1 MGDIFTNRT
10 SPGTRCLDVCCNGK
24 NCASAIIGIKAKMSV
39 SQSIAPHLPSLR
51 RFARALS
58 GSQESGDAYV
68 VALLEALVENP
79 SIFPLDIEPKVALYQ
94 IFLKIWNSVDV
105 NAFPNLKFEN
115 SDTARGLQTLTP
127 KPRQAF
133 LLLSVEGFDAEAIAQ
148 ILDTDP
154 EEVAALIATAD
165 HEIANQ
171 LDPADILIIEDEPL
185 TAAHLEELVQSLG
198 HEVTGIARTHRDALK
213 LAHERQPDLILSD
226 IQLADGSS
234 GVEAVNEILGEL
246 EVPVI
251 FVTGHPEM
259 LLTGAKPEPTF
270 LIAKPFNAET
280 VKAVIGQALF
290 FEVRSRR
297 KGESGLSQT
306 CVENRSAP

>member
-1 MGDIFTNRT
+1 
-10 SPGTRCLDVCCNGK
+10 
-24 NCASAIIGIKAKMSV
+24 MSV

-79 SIFPLDIEPKVALYQ
+79 SIFPSKIDSKIALYQ
-94 IFLKIWNSVDV
+94 IFLKIWNSVDA
-105 NAFPNLKFEN
+105 NAFPNFKFEK
-115 SDTARGLQTLTP
+115 SELVRGLQTLTP
-127 KPRQAF
+127 RSRQAF

-148 ILDTDP
+148 ILETDH
-154 EEVAALIATAD
+154 EDVSALIAAAD

-171 LDPADILIIEDEPL
+171 LEPADILIIEDEPL

-198 HEVTGIARTHRDALK
+198 HEVTGVARTHRDALL
-213 LAHERQPDLILSD
+213 LAHNRKPDLILSD

-246 EVPVI
+246 EAPVI

-259 LLTGAKPEPTF
+259 LLTGEKPEPTF

-297 KGESGLSQT
+297 KSDPGQPQSHAES
-306 CVENRSAP
+306 RSAL

>member
-1 MGDIFTNRT
+1 
-10 SPGTRCLDVCCNGK
+10 
-24 NCASAIIGIKAKMSV
+24 MSV

-79 SIFPLDIEPKVALYQ
+79 SIFPSDIDSKIALYQ
-94 IFLKIWNSVDV
+94 IFLKIWNSVDA
-105 NAFPNLKFEN
+105 NAFPNLKFEK
-115 SDTARGLQTLTP
+115 SDTVRGLQTLTP
-127 KPRQAF
+127 RPRQAF
-133 LLLSVEGFDAEAIAQ
+133 LLLSVEGFDAEAIAK

-154 EEVAALIATAD
+154 EDVAELIATAD

-171 LDPADILIIEDEPL
+171 LQRADILIIEDEPL
-185 TAAHLEELVQSLG
+185 TAAHLEALVQSLG
-198 HEVTGIARTHRDALK
+198 HDVTGIARTHRDALK
-213 LAHERQPDLILSD
+213 LAHDRKPNLILSD

-246 EVPVI
+246 EAPVI

-259 LLTGAKPEPTF
+259 LLTGQKPEPTF

-297 KGESGLSQT
+297 KGDTGLSQPHA
-306 CVENRSAP
+306 ENRSSL

>member
-1 MGDIFTNRT
+1 
-10 SPGTRCLDVCCNGK
+10 
-24 NCASAIIGIKAKMSV
+24 MSV

-79 SIFPLDIEPKVALYQ
+79 SVFPSGLDPKIALYR
-94 IFLKIWNSVDV
+94 IFLNIWNSVDA
-105 NAFPNLKFEN
+105 NAFPNFRFER
-115 SDTARGLQTLTP
+115 SDAARGLQTLTP

-133 LLLSVEGFDAEAIAQ
+133 LLLSVEGFNAGAIAQ
-148 ILDTDP
+148 ILETDP
-154 EEVAALIATAD
+154 GEAAALIAAAD

-171 LDPADILIIEDEPL
+171 LKPAEILIIEDEPL
-185 TAAHLEELVQSLG
+185 TAQHLEQLVQSLG
-198 HEVTGIARTHRDALK
+198 HKVTGVARTHHDALK
-213 LAHERQPDLILSD
+213 LAHERKPGLILSD

-234 GVEAVNEILGEL
+234 GVEAVNEILGGL
-246 EVPVI
+246 EAPVI
-251 FVTGHPEM
+251 FITGHPEM

-297 KGESGLSQT
+297 KNESAASGAHRET
-306 CVENRSAP
+306 RSAL

>member
-1 MGDIFTNRT
+1 
-10 SPGTRCLDVCCNGK
+10 
-24 NCASAIIGIKAKMSV
+24 MSV

-79 SIFPLDIEPKVALYQ
+79 SIFPLDIDPKVALYQ
-94 IFLKIWNSVDV
+94 IFLKIWNSVDA

-115 SDTARGLQTLTP
+115 SDTVRLQTLTP

-133 LLLSVEGFDAEAIAQ
+133 LLLSVEGFDVDAIAK
-148 ILDTDP
+148 ILDTDL
-154 EEVAALIATAD
+154 EDVAALIATAD

-171 LDPADILIIEDEPL
+171 LEPADILIIEDEPL
-185 TAAHLEELVQSLG
+185 TAAHLQELVQSLG

-213 LAHERQPDLILSD
+213 LAHDRKPDLILSD

-246 EVPVI
+246 EAPVI

-290 FEVRSRR
+290 FEVRSHR
-297 KGESGLSQT
+297 KGDAGLSQT
-306 CVENRSAP
+306 RAENRSAL

>member
-1 MGDIFTNRT
+1 
-10 SPGTRCLDVCCNGK
+10 
-24 NCASAIIGIKAKMSV
+24 MSV

-79 SIFPLDIEPKVALYQ
+79 STFPANLDPKVALYQ
-94 IFLKIWNSVDV
+94 IFLKIWNSVDA
-105 NAFPNLKFEN
+105 NAFPNLRFGKSE
-115 SDTARGLQTLTP
+115 SGRGLQTITP

-133 LLLSVEGFDAEAIAQ
+133 LLLSVEGFDALEIGE
-148 ILDTDP
+148 ILDADQA
-154 EEVAALIATAD
+154 EVAALIAAAD

-171 LDPADILIIEDEPL
+171 LEAADILIIEDEPL
-185 TAAHLEELVQSLG
+185 TAAHLEDLVESLG
-198 HEVTGIARTHRDALK
+198 HHVTGVARTHQDALK
-213 LAHERQPDLILSD
+213 LAHEKKPDLILSD

-297 KGESGLSQT
+297 KGVIASSEAPA
-306 CVENRSAP
+306 ERRSAL

>member
-1 MGDIFTNRT
+1 
-10 SPGTRCLDVCCNGK
+10 
-24 NCASAIIGIKAKMSV
+24 MSV

-79 SIFPLDIEPKVALYQ
+79 SIFPLDIDPKVALYQ
-94 IFLKIWNSVDV
+94 IFLKIWNSVDA

-115 SDTARGLQTLTP
+115 SDAVRLQTLTP

-133 LLLSVEGFDAEAIAQ
+133 LLLSVEGFDVGAIAK
-148 ILDTDP
+148 ILETDL
-154 EEVAALIATAD
+154 EDVAALIATAD

-171 LDPADILIIEDEPL
+171 LEPADILIIEDEPL
-185 TAAHLEELVQSLG
+185 TAAHLQELVQSLG

-213 LAHERQPDLILSD
+213 LAQDRKPDLILSD

-246 EVPVI
+246 EAPVI

-290 FEVRSRR
+290 FEVRSHR
-297 KGESGLSQT
+297 KGDAGLSQT
-306 CVENRSAP
+306 RAENRSAL

>member
-1 MGDIFTNRT
+1 
-10 SPGTRCLDVCCNGK
+10 
-24 NCASAIIGIKAKMSV
+24 MSV
-39 SQSIAPHLPSLR
+39 SQSIAPHLPTLR

-79 SIFPLDIEPKVALYQ
+79 STFPANLDPKVALYQ
-94 IFLKIWNSVDV
+94 IFLKIWNSVDA
-105 NAFPNLKFEN
+105 NAFPNLKFEK
-115 SDTARGLQTLTP
+115 SESGRGLQTITP

-133 LLLSVEGFDAEAIAQ
+133 LLLSVEGFDALEIGE
-148 ILDTDP
+148 ILDADQA
-154 EEVAALIATAD
+154 EVAALIAAAD

-171 LDPADILIIEDEPL
+171 IEAADILIIEDEPL
-185 TAAHLEELVQSLG
+185 TAAHLEDLVESLG
-198 HEVTGIARTHRDALK
+198 HHVTGVARTHQDALK
-213 LAHERQPDLILSD
+213 LAHEKKPDLILSD

-246 EVPVI
+246 EIPVI

-297 KGESGLSQT
+297 KGVTASSGAPA
-306 CVENRSAP
+306 ERRSAL

>member
-1 MGDIFTNRT
+1 MGSTAPPLQLIQDEH
-10 SPGTRCLDVCCNGK
+10 
-24 NCASAIIGIKAKMSV
+24 MSV

-79 SIFPLDIEPKVALYQ
+79 AIFPSGLDPKIALYR
-94 IFLKIWNSVDV
+94 IFLKIWNSVDA
-105 NAFPNLKFEN
+105 NAYPNFRYEG
-115 SDTARGLQTLTP
+115 SGRVRGLQTLTP

-133 LLLSVEGFDAEAIAQ
+133 LLLSVEGFDAGAIAQ
-148 ILDTDP
+148 ILETDP
-154 EEVAALIATAD
+154 GEVAGLVASAD
-165 HEIANQ
+165 REIANQ
-171 LDPADILIIEDEPL
+171 LSPADILIIEDEPL
-185 TAAHLEELVQSLG
+185 TAAHLEDLVKSLG
-198 HEVTGIARTHRDALK
+198 HEVIGVARTHHDALK
-213 LAHERQPDLILSD
+213 LAHERRPGLILSD

-246 EVPVI
+246 EAPVI

-290 FEVRSRR
+290 FEVHSRR
-297 KGESGLSQT
+297 NGESASAGAHRGET
-306 CVENRSAP
+306 RSAL

>member
-1 MGDIFTNRT
+1 
-10 SPGTRCLDVCCNGK
+10 
-24 NCASAIIGIKAKMSV
+24 MSV

-79 SIFPLDIEPKVALYQ
+79 SIFPLDIDPKVALYQ
-94 IFLKIWNSVDV
+94 IFLKIWNSVDA

-115 SDTARGLQTLTP
+115 SDAVRLQTLTP

-133 LLLSVEGFDAEAIAQ
+133 LLLSVEGFDVGAIAK
-148 ILDTDP
+148 ILETDL
-154 EEVAALIATAD
+154 EDVAALIATAD

-171 LDPADILIIEDEPL
+171 LEPADILIIEDEPL
-185 TAAHLEELVQSLG
+185 TAAHLQELVQSLG

-213 LAHERQPDLILSD
+213 LAQDRKPDLILSD

-246 EVPVI
+246 EAPVI

-290 FEVRSRR
+290 FEVRSHR
-297 KGESGLSQT
+297 KGDADLSQT
-306 CVENRSAP
+306 RAENRSAL

>member
-1 MGDIFTNRT
+1 
-10 SPGTRCLDVCCNGK
+10 
-24 NCASAIIGIKAKMSV
+24 MSV

-79 SIFPLDIEPKVALYQ
+79 SIFPANVDAKVALYQ
-94 IFLKIWNSVDV
+94 IFLKLWNSVDA
-105 NAFPNLKFEN
+105 NAFPNLKLGK
-115 SDTARGLQTLTP
+115 SRCAGGLQTITP

-133 LLLSVEGFDAEAIAQ
+133 LLMSVEGFDAHAIGK
-148 ILDTDP
+148 ILDAQQG
-154 EEVAALIATAD
+154 EVAALIAAAD

-171 LDPADILIIEDEPL
+171 LDPVNILIIEDEPL
-185 TAAHLEELVQSLG
+185 TAAHLEDLVQSLG
-198 HEVTGIARTHRDALK
+198 HHVTGVARTHQNALN
-213 LAHERQPDLILSD
+213 LAHESKPDLILSD

-234 GVEAVNEILGEL
+234 GVEAVNEILGQL

-259 LLTGAKPEPTF
+259 LLTGSKPEPTF

-297 KGESGLSQT
+297 KGDSAPAGARS
-306 CVENRSAP
+306 ENRPARGAATPRAPTQSVD

>member
-1 MGDIFTNRT
+1 M
-10 SPGTRCLDVCCNGK
+10 P
-24 NCASAIIGIKAKMSV
+24 V

-68 VALLEALVENP
+68 VALLEALVEDP
-79 SIFPLDIEPKVALYQ
+79 SMFPTSLGPKVALYK
-94 IFLKIWNSVDV
+94 IFLKVWNSVGA
-105 NAFPNLKFEN
+105 NGFASFRLEQ
-115 SDTARGLQTLTP
+115 SDPIRSLQTLTP

-133 LLLSVEGFDAEAIAQ
+133 LLLSVEGFDATAIAQ
-148 ILDTDP
+148 ILDTDAAS
-154 EEVAALIATAD
+154 VALLIAAAD

-171 LDPADILIIEDEPL
+171 IEPADILIIEDEPL
-185 TAAHLEELVQSLG
+185 TAAHLEELVLG
-198 HEVTGIARTHRDALK
+198 SGHHVTGIARTHRDALS
-213 LAHERQPDLILSD
+213 LAHQAKPALILSD

-251 FVTGHPEM
+251 FITGHPEM
-259 LLTGAKPEPTF
+259 LLTGAKPEPAF

-290 FEVRSRR
+290 FEVRPRQ
-297 KGESGLSQT
+297 KGPPVPAETRTTL
-306 CVENRSAP
+306 

>member
-1 MGDIFTNRT
+1 
-10 SPGTRCLDVCCNGK
+10 
-24 NCASAIIGIKAKMSV
+24 MSV

-79 SIFPLDIEPKVALYQ
+79 SIFPTNTDPKIALYQ
-94 IFLKIWNSVDV
+94 IFLKIWNSVDA
-105 NAFPNLKFEN
+105 NAFPNFKSEK
-115 SDTARGLQTLTP
+115 SDSVRGLQTLTP

-133 LLLSVEGFDAEAIAQ
+133 LLLSVEGFDADAIGT
-148 ILDTDP
+148 ILETDS
-154 EEVAALIATAD
+154 EEVASLIAIAD
-165 HEIANQ
+165 HEIADQ
-171 LDPADILIIEDEPL
+171 IEPADILIIEDEPL

-198 HEVTGIARTHRDALK
+198 HEVTGVARTHRDALK
-213 LAHERQPDLILSD
+213 LAQDRKPDLILSD

-234 GVEAVNEILGEL
+234 GVEAVNEILGHL
-246 EVPVI
+246 EAPVI

-290 FEVRSRR
+290 FEVRSRG
-297 KGESGLSQT
+297 KGDMGPPQT
-306 CVENRSAP
+306 HAENRSAL

>member
-1 MGDIFTNRT
+1 
-10 SPGTRCLDVCCNGK
+10 
-24 NCASAIIGIKAKMSV
+24 MSV

-58 GSQESGDAYV
+58 GSQQSGDAYV
-68 VALLEALVENP
+68 VALLEALVDNP
-79 SIFPLDIEPKVALYQ
+79 SIFPANIDPKIALYQ
-94 IFLKIWNSVDV
+94 IFLKIWNSVDA
-105 NAFPNLKFEN
+105 NAFPNFK
-115 SDTARGLQTLTP
+115 SDSVRGLQTLTP

-133 LLLSVEGFDAEAIAQ
+133 LLLSVEGFDADAIGT
-148 ILDTDP
+148 ILETDP
-154 EEVAALIATAD
+154 EEVASLIAIAD
-165 HEIANQ
+165 HEIADQ
-171 LDPADILIIEDEPL
+171 LEPADILIIEDEPL

-198 HEVTGIARTHRDALK
+198 HEVTGVARTHRDALK
-213 LAHERQPDLILSD
+213 LARDRKPDLILSD

-234 GVEAVNEILGEL
+234 GVEAVNEILGDL
-246 EVPVI
+246 EAPVI

-297 KGESGLSQT
+297 NGDTGLAQT
-306 CVENRSAP
+306 HTENRSAL

>member
-1 MGDIFTNRT
+1 
-10 SPGTRCLDVCCNGK
+10 
-24 NCASAIIGIKAKMSV
+24 MSV

-79 SIFPLDIEPKVALYQ
+79 GIFPSNLDPKTALYR
-94 IFLKIWNSVDV
+94 IFLKIWNSVDA
-105 NAFPNLKFEN
+105 NAFPNLRFEK
-115 SDTARGLQTLTP
+115 SETVRGLQTLTP

-133 LLLSVEGFDAEAIAQ
+133 LLLSVEGFDAEAIAE
-148 ILDTDP
+148 ILETDTS
-154 EEVAALIATAD
+154 EVAMLIAIAD

-171 LDPADILIIEDEPL
+171 LESADILIIEDEPL
-185 TAAHLEELVQSLG
+185 TASHLEQLVKSLG
-198 HEVTGIARTHRDALK
+198 HDVTGIARTHRDALQ
-213 LAHERQPDLILSD
+213 LAHVRKPDLILSD

-246 EVPVI
+246 EAPVI

-297 KGESGLSQT
+297 NGDSKPSGAPA
-306 CVENRSAP
+306 ENRSAL

>member
-1 MGDIFTNRT
+1 
-10 SPGTRCLDVCCNGK
+10 
-24 NCASAIIGIKAKMSV
+24 MSV

-58 GSQESGDAYV
+58 GSQQSGDAYV
-68 VALLEALVENP
+68 VALLEALVDNP
-79 SIFPLDIEPKVALYQ
+79 SIFPANIDPKIALYQ
-94 IFLKIWNSVDV
+94 IFLKIWNSVDA
-105 NAFPNLKFEN
+105 NAFPNFK
-115 SDTARGLQTLTP
+115 SDSVRGLQTLTP

-133 LLLSVEGFDAEAIAQ
+133 LLLSVEGFDADAIGV
-148 ILDTDP
+148 ILETDP
-154 EEVAALIATAD
+154 EEVASLIAIAD
-165 HEIANQ
+165 HEIADQ
-171 LDPADILIIEDEPL
+171 LEPADILIIEDEPL

-198 HEVTGIARTHRDALK
+198 HEVTGVARTHRDALK
-213 LAHERQPDLILSD
+213 LAHDRKPDLILSD

-234 GVEAVNEILGEL
+234 GVEAVNEILGDL
-246 EVPVI
+246 EAPVI

-297 KGESGLSQT
+297 NGDTGLAQT
-306 CVENRSAP
+306 HTENRSAL